1 MMCNIFMLDK
11 YYLFKMLKNININ
24 NNNKDI
30 LDTRKGLSLLIYNL

>member
-1 MMCNIFMLDK
+1 MCNIFMLDK